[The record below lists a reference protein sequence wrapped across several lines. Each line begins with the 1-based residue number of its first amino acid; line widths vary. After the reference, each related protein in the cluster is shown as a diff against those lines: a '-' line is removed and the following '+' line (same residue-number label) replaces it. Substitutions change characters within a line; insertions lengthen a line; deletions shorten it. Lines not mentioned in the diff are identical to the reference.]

1 MLLTA
6 IAATVLIVSW
16 VGDAIRDRGAPD
28 PPRSRGTEV
37 AEQPLIGLR
46 GGVSIREVTQD
57 TPFSLVAL
65 TGDLAGTS
73 TRVRAKRPDGSWGP
87 WYQTEYE
94 TAAPDTGPADSESAR
109 PAGPSEGP
117 RGTDPLFVGTTR
129 TVQIA
134 VTRPIDAPV
143 TRPAAAPPTTKDG
156 LGYKPASREQP
167 YAQNISAIL
176 ISPPQAP

>member
-6 IAATVLIVSW
+6 IAATVVIVSW
-16 VGDAIRDRGAPD
+16 VGDATHDRGAPD
-28 PPRSRGTEV
+28 PPRPHDTQL
-37 AEQPLIGLR
+37 AEQPLIGLG
-46 GGVSIREVTQD
+46 GGVTVREVSQD

-94 TAAPDTGPADSESAR
+94 TAAPDTGPAGSTSAL
-109 PAGPSEGP
+109 PAAASEGP
-117 RGTDPLFVGTTR
+117 RSTDPVFVGTTR

-143 TRPAAAPPTTKDG
+143 TLGAPPPAGAPPDKDG
-156 LGYKPASREQP
+156 
-167 YAQNISAIL
+167 
-176 ISPPQAP
+176 